1 MFGTPGLLAH
11 HRCSCI
17 RLAWQRGRPRHGTCH
32 SPIIETHPTGV
43 DGAAAQG
50 LGHAFLFPYLVSI
63 GESEKSNTPVSACA
77 CVGARS
83 QTFGGETSS
92 ALVVTCDNGKDTQGH
107 LTHMARLRD
116 MAHELKAE
124 TLSAL
129 RPRQGTKPALR
140 GHSGFQTY
148 EAINAATASGIL
160 WAGEACPSLA
170 KTA

>member
-1 MFGTPGLLAH
+1 MHASSQKRHEAKPLPAE
-11 HRCSCI
+11 RI
-17 RLAWQRGRPRHGTCH
+17 RD
-32 SPIIETHPTGV
+32 I
-43 DGAAAQG
+43 
-50 LGHAFLFPYLVSI
+50 
-63 GESEKSNTPVSACA
+63 
-77 CVGARS
+77 
-83 QTFGGETSS
+83 
-92 ALVVTCDNGKDTQGH
+92 
-107 LTHMARLRD
+107 
-116 MAHELKAE
+116 AHELKAE